1 MARPRAFDTDT
12 AVEQAMNLFR
22 RQGYHA
28 TPVPRLTALLGI
40 GSGSLY
46 AAFGSKDGLYARAL
60 ERYCDGLVA
69 TLDRDMRA
77 GDDLRTA
84 LRRLLLAVVTTGAE
98 DPERGC
104 LLVSAAVERADDDDT
119 VERVR
124 TAMTA
129 VEAVLTEALE
139 RARARGE
146 LGGERSPVEVARF
159 LTTFIQGIHVMG
171 QARAGRPFLE
181 TAVTGALRIL
191 D

>member
-1 MARPRAFDTDT
+1 MD
-12 AVEQAMNLFR
+12 LFR

-84 LRRLLLAVVTTGAE
+84 LRGCCSPWSRPAPRTRNAGA
-98 DPERGC
+98 C
-104 LLVSAAVERADDDDT
+104 WS
-119 VERVR
+119 VR
-124 TAMTA
+124 WSN
-129 VEAVLTEALE
+129 
-139 RARARGE
+139 ARATTTRWSGY
-146 LGGERSPVEVARF
+146 AR
-159 LTTFIQGIHVMG
+159 
-171 QARAGRPFLE
+171 R
-181 TAVTGALRIL
+181 
-191 D
+191 